1 MKQLK
6 RQARELINDITEKH
20 CVPCE
25 KKDGKRSHKDSL
37 DFQRNYCAVHC
48 AAGRDLKKL
57 GEYLDKPK
65 GDKVVKVK
73 VKPIQHLTATKENCV
88 KLLAEGKKNSEIA
101 EIFGI
106 SEPNL
111 YYKKNTW
118 GLSRPKKESPKKEN
132 KSFGQH
138 LANFIEEKEAAAEMP
153 KIEPDY
159 SREIEKYETEIAG
172 LKESNKL
179 LSEKL
184 KQLEHIQGFDR
195 ETYQQN
201 AELKQ
206 TAVEQSKTI
215 TAWINE
221 YKLLQKKYESLVT
234 YTKEIM

>member
-1 MKQLK
+1 MKHLK

-20 CVPCE
+20 CMPCE
-25 KKDGKRSHKDSL
+25 KKDGKRSHKESL
-37 DFQRNYCAVHC
+37 EFQREYCAVQC
-48 AAGRDLKKL
+48 AAGRDLKRL

-73 VKPIQHLTATKENCV
+73 VKPVEQLAATKENCV

-118 GLSRPKKESPKKEN
+118 GLSRPKKEKPKKEN
-132 KSFGQH
+132 KSFGEH
-138 LANFIEEKEAAAEMP
+138 LAEFVVEKETP
-153 KIEPDY
+153 QPDY

-184 KQLEHIQGFDR
+184 KQLEHIQAFDR
-195 ETYQQN
+195 ETYQDN

-206 TAVEQSKTI
+206 NLKEKENVILGLFED
-215 TAWINE
+215 
-221 YKLLQKKYESLVT
+221 YKVLQRKYEALTT